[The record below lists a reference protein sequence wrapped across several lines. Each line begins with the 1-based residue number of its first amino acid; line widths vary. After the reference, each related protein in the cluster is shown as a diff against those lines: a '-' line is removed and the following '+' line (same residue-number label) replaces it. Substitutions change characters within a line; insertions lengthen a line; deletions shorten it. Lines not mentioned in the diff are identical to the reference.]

1 MPKIIAV
8 LTIYYSGQ
16 CSKPINS
23 RQAMK
28 KAKLKLVLGALLC
41 LVPLWAQ
48 AQGILRGRVT
58 DAETGDPLPGANIL
72 LVELQR
78 GVASNIE
85 GYYEISDVPPGSYT
99 LRVSFVGYRTLQ
111 QSVAVQA
118 GAQELNLAL
127 QPDYTGLEEI
137 VVTGIA
143 SRTSKAR
150 AEVAVSRVNTN
161 ELLQQNAYQDVSQL
175 LNGKIA
181 GVSVQPASGNVGGS
195 LRFVVRADAALNGDG
210 QPVIYVDGVRIDN
223 ATIVGY
229 GAGGQEYSMLAN
241 LNPEDIESIEV
252 LKGPAGAALYG
263 TSGANGVVLIRTKRG
278 RTGDFRVQYKGVV
291 GANQQ
296 ATAYTLDTS
305 PTPDVANSFF
315 RDGAIRQHTL
325 SVTGGTA
332 NMRYYTAY
340 DLRKEEGH
348 ILNNAMDRQTFQA
361 NFEVIPNQKVT
372 IQANASY
379 TYNEIDRPQNDNNIL
394 GFLGNTMLF
403 TQPFAFEDS
412 TDLVNI
418 RDRSRITEFLG
429 SVSAT
434 YTPLPNLELQ
444 ATVGYQGSDFR
455 QDRTR
460 PLGVSITTNGER
472 ATFTRRNQQYTYDF
486 NARYRYNILSNL
498 EATTIVGG
506 QAFNRI
512 LRTFF
517 MQKQNFITELIS
529 NIGAGADFI
538 GGDEGF
544 AHIREAGIYA
554 QQELAY
560 DNKLFVSL
568 GLRRDYASAVGRKAP
583 SIFYPKASAALRLD
597 QFGFT
602 PDFFTLLKPRIAY
615 GETGVLPNPL
625 DGFALLFGAEPS
637 GYGAGATPD
646 QIGNPKIEPERV
658 RELEIGFD
666 AELYNRIG
674 IEFTYYRQW
683 ATNSIIDFRNP
694 PSTGLI
700 ASAVPFNIG
709 EAWGWGFESSL
720 TANVWRVRNYS
731 LDFTLIWNW
740 SQNEVK
746 DLGGAQPIFDGFDTN
761 VIKEGLPRSAFYTF
775 RSEAVFDNNGN
786 YLGSRVI
793 TDENGEAK
801 RFFMGTPY
809 PEHSGSF
816 SITFRF
822 LRNFTFYGLA
832 DWQLGLKVVN
842 LTKQFQ
848 VRFGGNKER
857 NILAA
862 KLGLLNPNTFEYTK
876 GIEPLQPGTPAYRAA
891 AERHAALDGNYDGN
905 FVEDADFLRLRELSL
920 RYDFTDLLRRTEL
933 GRYIKGLSLAL
944 SARNVWLT
952 TKYSG
957 VDPELNFDGGRSLT
971 RGQDFLTLPHPR
983 VIYGTLV
990 ITL

>member
-1 MPKIIAV
+1 MEKAR
-8 LTIYYSGQ
+8 LTV
-16 CSKPINS
+16 
-23 RQAMK
+23 
-28 KAKLKLVLGALLC
+28 VLGALLL

-58 DAETGDPLPGANIL
+58 DAETGEPLPGANIV

-78 GVASNIE
+78 GAASDIDGN
-85 GYYEISDVPPGSYT
+85 YEIGDIPPGRYT
-99 LRVSFVGYRTLQ
+99 LRASFVGYRTLEQ
-111 QSVAVQA
+111 AVEIRA
-118 GAQELNLAL
+118 GVQELNLTL
-127 QPDYTGLEEI
+127 QPDYTGLEEV

-150 AEVAVSRVNTN
+150 AEVAVSRVNTD

-181 GVSVQPASGNVGGS
+181 GVAVQPASGNVGGG

-223 ATIVGY
+223 DVIEGF

-278 RTGDFRVQYKGVV
+278 RAGDFRVQYKGVV

-296 ATAYTLDTS
+296 ATKYTLDTS

-325 SVTGGTA
+325 SVMGGTG
-332 NMRYYTAY
+332 NVRYYTSY
-340 DLRKEEGH
+340 DRRKEEGH
-348 ILNNAMDRQTFQA
+348 ILNNALDRQTFQA
-361 NFEVIPNQKVT
+361 NFEAVPNQKVT
-372 IQANASY
+372 VRANASY

-394 GFLGNTMLF
+394 GFLGNTLLF
-403 TQPFAFEDS
+403 TRPFAFEDS

-434 YTPLPNLELQ
+434 YTPIPNLELQ
-444 ATVGYQGSDFR
+444 ATIGYQGSDFR
-455 QDRTR
+455 QDQTLPR
-460 PLGVSITTNGER
+460 GVGITNNGDR
-472 ATFTRRNQQYTYDF
+472 AIFTRRNQQYTYDF

-517 MQKQNFITELIS
+517 MEKQNFITELIS

-538 GGDEGF
+538 QGDEGF
-544 AHIREAGIYA
+544 SHSREAGIYA
-554 QQELAY
+554 QQEFAY

-583 SIFYPKASAALRLD
+583 SIFYPKASMALRLD
-597 QFGFT
+597 QFDFT
-602 PDFFTLLKPRIAY
+602 PDFFTLLKLRIAY

-637 GYGAGATPD
+637 GYGAGATPE
-646 QIGNPKIEPERV
+646 QIGNPEIEPERV
-658 RELEIGFD
+658 RELEVGFD

-674 IEFTYYRQW
+674 IEFTYYRNW

-700 ASAVPFNIG
+700 ASAVPFNVG

-720 TANVWRVRNYS
+720 TANVWRTRNYS

-740 SQNEVK
+740 SRNEVK

-775 RSEAVFDNNGN
+775 RSEAVFDENGV
-786 YLGSRVI
+786 YQGSRVI

-801 RFFMGTPY
+801 RFYLGTPY

-816 SITFRF
+816 SVNFRF
-822 LRNFTFYGLA
+822 LRNFTFYALA
-832 DWQLGLKVVN
+832 DWQLGLKVLN

-862 KLGLLNPNTFEYTK
+862 QLGLLDPNRFEYTK
-876 GIEPLQPGTPAYRAA
+876 GIQPLQPGTPEYRRA

-933 GRYIKGLSLAL
+933 GRHIKGLSLAI

-957 VDPELNFDGGRSLT
+957 VDPELNFAGGRSLS